1 MLAATTTTTSRC
13 TRGARDFGEGPA
25 EVRGLRASRGGGEG
39 RRRMGE
45 EWRKGR
51 RYRRVGLGVESRE
64 ESREEYPES
73 WREGGGATLVA
84 GVHGI
89 SERAVKV
96 GVALPSPSILSMPSE
111 VIALL
116 KKVNQA
122 YKL

>member
-25 EVRGLRASRGGGEG
+25 EARGLRASRGGGEG
-39 RRRMGE
+39 RRGGE

-51 RYRRVGLGVESRE
+51 RYRRVGLGVEWRE

-111 VIALL
+111 VITLL

>member
-39 RRRMGE
+39 RR
-45 EWRKGR
+45 
-51 RYRRVGLGVESRE
+51 YRRVGLGV

-96 GVALPSPSILSMPSE
+96 GVALPSP
-111 VIALL
+111 
-116 KKVNQA
+116 
-122 YKL
+122 

>member
-1 MLAATTTTTSRC
+1 MASYLPPLLEWLPTKRPKPMLAVTTTTTS
-13 TRGARDFGEGPA
+13 RGARDFGEGPA

-64 ESREEYPES
+64 EYPES

-89 SERAVKV
+89 SERAVK
-96 GVALPSPSILSMPSE
+96 
-111 VIALL
+111 
-116 KKVNQA
+116 
-122 YKL
+122 